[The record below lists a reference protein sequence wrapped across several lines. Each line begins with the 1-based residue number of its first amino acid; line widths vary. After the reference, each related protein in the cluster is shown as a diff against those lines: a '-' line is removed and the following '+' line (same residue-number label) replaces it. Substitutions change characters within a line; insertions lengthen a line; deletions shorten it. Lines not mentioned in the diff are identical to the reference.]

1 MDNKKQY
8 IYGLDG
14 LRAVSM
20 LMVMMF
26 HFTSY
31 LLPELTGTGK
41 YLGGFFSVGWAG
53 VDVFLVISGYLISE
67 ILNKRSVSNFSDF
80 NLFILGR
87 LKRLFAPYLI
97 VVIVISFASFFTLG
111 SDKLLGNTWTL
122 WTLFSNVFSSF
133 YDRGGLSNNYFAL
146 FHLWS
151 IALEI
156 HFYVIFS
163 VAFIFIRNRTAFSIA
178 MIAIAMLFRVVLGHF
193 YALDNA
199 VYSFTFCRIDAFAIG
214 VLVSVIKNKRKDYG
228 YKPAILGGLL
238 LVITLAGFYSAG
250 FGFKRVEWIQIYGYT
265 IFDFAIGLIVYYV
278 VTSEKENRLNQIL
291 ELKCLKW
298 IGVRSYSLYL
308 WHLPLYPAFL
318 VFSRSIM
325 HSGLYV
331 VISALVLGIGFT
343 FAAGVTSYNLSEKRF
358 TTRR

>member
-1 MDNKKQY
+1 MENKKQY

-14 LRAVSM
+14 LRAISM

-67 ILNKRSVSNFSDF
+67 ILSKRSVSSFSDF
-80 NLFILGR
+80 NLFIFGR
-87 LKRLFAPYLI
+87 LKRLFAPYLVV
-97 VVIVISFASFFTLG
+97 VVIISFASFFILG

-163 VAFIFIRNRTAFSIA
+163 VAFIFIRNRAVFSIA
-178 MIAIAMLFRVVLGHF
+178 MIIVAILFRVALGKY

-214 VLVSVIKNKRKDYG
+214 VLASVIKSKRRDFG
-228 YKPAILGGLL
+228 YKPAILGGFLL
-238 LVITLAGFYSAG
+238 IITLAGFYSAG
-250 FGFKRVEWIQIYGYT
+250 FGFKRIEWIQVYGYT
-265 IFDFAIGLIVYYV
+265 LFDVAIGLIVYHV
-278 VTSEKENRLNQIL
+278 VTSGKGTFPNQIL
-291 ELKCLKW
+291 ENNYLKW
-298 IGVRSYSLYL
+298 IGVRSYSFYL

-318 VFSRSIM
+318 VFSRSM
-325 HSGLYV
+325 AHSGPYIV
-331 VISALVLGIGFT
+331 VIALTMGIGFT
-343 FAAGVTSYNLSEKRF
+343 FAAGLASYSLFEKRF